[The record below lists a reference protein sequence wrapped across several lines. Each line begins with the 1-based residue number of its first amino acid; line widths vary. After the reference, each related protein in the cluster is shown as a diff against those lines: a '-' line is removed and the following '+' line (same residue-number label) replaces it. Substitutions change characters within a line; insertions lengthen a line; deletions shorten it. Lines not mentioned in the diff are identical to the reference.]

1 MGVKNLDYRYSNW
14 VISLHWLTL
23 LLLTIIYA
31 SMELRGFAPK
41 GSELRDSLK
50 SLHFLLGLCV
60 LLVVV
65 IRIGVRWQ
73 SGAMPGIQP
82 PMAAWQARLASL
94 MHYALYAFMVGMP
107 LLGWLALSAKGR
119 PIVLFGLPV
128 PSLISPNEPLSR
140 QLKEMHETLATVG
153 YFLIGLH
160 AAAALV
166 HHYVLHDNTL
176 VRMLPGRRSSQE
188 FK

>member
-23 LLLTIIYA
+23 LLLTIVYA

-60 LLVVV
+60 LLVVAV
-65 IRIGVRWQ
+65 RICARWQ
-73 SGAMPGIQP
+73 SGPAPGIRP
-82 PMAAWQARLASL
+82 PMPAWQDRSASL
-94 MHYALYAFMVGMP
+94 MHYALYAFMLAMP
-107 LLGWLALSAKGR
+107 VLGWLALSAKGQ
-119 PIVLFGLPV
+119 PIILFGLPV
-128 PSLISPNEPLSR
+128 PSLIGSNEPLSR
-140 QLKEMHETLATVG
+140 QLKEVHEALATVG

-160 AAAALV
+160 ATAALV

-176 VRMLPGRRSSQE
+176 TRMLPGRRSSQE
-188 FK
+188 LQ